1 MKYKIKHKIIEDYY
15 DSGDLRFLDDLYLL
29 NYLDD
34 FSVMAKRDSSSRLT
48 YGSRFCELIALEDRA
63 AFRRYFFD
71 EISSPLILR
80 TDVGTA
86 IINKTLVAST
96 LVAAVSFICSEK
108 NGEVADV
115 ALKRARG
122 AVCFPVHYAPSE
134 QRISN
139 VKRLNDELFAV
150 LNNYKSFLE
159 RPYIALNC
167 APKMT
172 VENFKNT
179 VRGIS
184 MLSGCSVRLF
194 AYSDLICDKRFDAN
208 VFKGFLLSML
218 MLARRI
224 AKDRSASLE
233 LTSCGEGV
241 SVRVT
246 FCTDERKRALSY
258 PEILLFYEFAD
269 RNNMLIEAS
278 STDGVINVR
287 LCPTRKDW
295 SIIGLKAPVLF
306 DWNS

>member
-1 MKYKIKHKIIEDYY
+1 MKYKINHKIIEEYY
-15 DSGDLRFLDDLYLL
+15 DGGEMRFVDDLYLL

-48 YGSRFCELIALEDRA
+48 YGNRFCELIALEDRA

-96 LVAAVSFICSEK
+96 LVAAVSFVCSEK
-108 NGEVADV
+108 SGEIADV

-122 AVCFPVHYAPSE
+122 SICFPSQYAPSE

-139 VKRLNDELFAV
+139 VKRLNDELFTV
-150 LNNYKSFLE
+150 LNNYKMFLE
-159 RPYIALNC
+159 KPYIALNS
-167 APKMT
+167 APKVT
-172 VENFKNT
+172 VENFKNV

-184 MLSGCSVRLF
+184 MLSGCGVRLF
-194 AYSDLICDKRFDAN
+194 AYSELICDKRFDAN
-208 VFKGFLLSML
+208 IFKGFILSMF

-233 LTSCGEGV
+233 LTSCGEGI

-246 FCTDERKRALSY
+246 FCTDEQKRALSY
-258 PEILLFYEFAD
+258 PEILLFCEFAD
-269 RNNMLIEAS
+269 RNNMLFEAS
-278 STDGVINVR
+278 SKDGVIYVR

-295 SIIGLKAPVLF
+295 SLIGLKAPVLF